1 MLRRLSISN
10 FKAFKG
16 LHAINLS
23 PITLICGPNSSGKS
37 SVIQSIM
44 LIKQSLASPGDY
56 GGLVSNGQFVDLG
69 SYKSMVNEHDDTK
82 SIEMVFDFDAPEEV
96 KNSALGFN
104 RMFGNG
110 HARRVS
116 LSYGLFQTE
125 LSDDAEAFTYLEKV
139 GFSIFLK
146 KSKSDESQ
154 GFFLKS
160 KLLEKKSSNYSDAS
174 RQFVLEDEVSK
185 RQFSNIISK
194 RLKFSENDTRK
205 FENLCNE
212 LIFTSD
218 ATYATPSTVKIDPEM
233 GNVDGERLFS
243 FAYSNHAVNILSAE
257 LHDKFSDIAYLGP
270 LRSYPSRL
278 YSPKGEQSNSVGKL
292 GEHAARLLHQN
303 PKLRCKVNDW
313 FSRFEIPYS
322 ISTENIGNEITGM
335 VISLQLKDKR
345 TNVVVGPS
353 DVGFGIGQLLPIIV
367 EGLVRRNS
375 SILVEQPEIHLHP
388 KLQANIADFLIDTI
402 PKDKNKKDCDIGGGS
417 EANNQW
423 IVETHSESLILRL
436 QRRIRE
442 GCLDHNDVSII
453 YVDPDDLG
461 GNISSIKMDENGDFI
476 DEWPE
481 GFFEERLHEIF
492 GG

>member
-160 KLLEKKSSNYSDAS
+160 KLLEKNHQIILMHHGSLFLKMKS
-174 RQFVLEDEVSK
+174 
-185 RQFSNIISK
+185 
-194 RLKFSENDTRK
+194 
-205 FENLCNE
+205 
-212 LIFTSD
+212 
-218 ATYATPSTVKIDPEM
+218 
-233 GNVDGERLFS
+233 
-243 FAYSNHAVNILSAE
+243 
-257 LHDKFSDIAYLGP
+257 
-270 LRSYPSRL
+270 
-278 YSPKGEQSNSVGKL
+278 
-292 GEHAARLLHQN
+292 
-303 PKLRCKVNDW
+303 VNDN
-313 FSRFEIPYS
+313 FP
-322 ISTENIGNEITGM
+322 
-335 VISLQLKDKR
+335 ISLVR
-345 TNVVVGPS
+345 
-353 DVGFGIGQLLPIIV
+353 
-367 EGLVRRNS
+367 GLNFQKMT
-375 SILVEQPEIHLHP
+375 LV
-388 KLQANIADFLIDTI
+388 
-402 PKDKNKKDCDIGGGS
+402 
-417 EANNQW
+417 
-423 IVETHSESLILRL
+423 SL
-436 QRRIRE
+436 RI
-442 GCLDHNDVSII
+442 CVMS
-453 YVDPDDLG
+453 
-461 GNISSIKMDENGDFI
+461 
-476 DEWPE
+476 
-481 GFFEERLHEIF
+481 
-492 GG
+492 